1 MIAPA
6 REVILAREV
15 EDAHRAPEEGEEE
28 EDETVMRHAGSGL
41 RCDAEAQGEILECS
55 EEIRSATKRVEGIRS
70 APKRFEALRRD
81 SKRSEEI
88 RSGGGRGVRVHGAAR
103 HDHVIITSRDHHVC
117 MGWRA

>member
-55 EEIRSATKRVEGIRS
+55 EEIRSA
-70 APKRFEALRRD
+70 PKRFEAEAD
-81 SKRSEEI
+81 A
-88 RSGGGRGVRVHGAAR
+88 VCA
-103 HDHVIITSRDHHVC
+103 C
-117 MGWRA
+117 MGRRAMIT